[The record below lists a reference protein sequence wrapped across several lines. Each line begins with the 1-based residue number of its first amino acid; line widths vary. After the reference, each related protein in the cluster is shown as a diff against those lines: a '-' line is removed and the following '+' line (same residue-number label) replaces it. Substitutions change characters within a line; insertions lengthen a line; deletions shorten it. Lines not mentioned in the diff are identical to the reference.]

1 MEIYLNALICHQKR
15 KRKRKDDSL
24 NKHIKMEL

>member
-1 MEIYLNALICHQKR
+1 MEIYLNALICHQKG
-15 KRKRKDDSL
+15 KRKDDSL